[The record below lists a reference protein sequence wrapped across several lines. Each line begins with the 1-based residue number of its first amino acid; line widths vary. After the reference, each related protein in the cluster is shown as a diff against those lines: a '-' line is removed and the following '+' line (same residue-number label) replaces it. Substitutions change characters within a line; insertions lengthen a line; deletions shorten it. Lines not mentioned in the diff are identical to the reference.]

1 MKQMKLKINTIKCI
15 QKKKKSIKKKQRFI
29 KINMKKNRKKANQK
43 RKQK

>member
-15 QKKKKSIKKKQRFI
+15 QKKKKSIKKKQRFM
-29 KINMKKNRKKANQK
+29 KINIKKKRNKANQK